1 HGGMLGPPRWPG
13 PDGPRLRAFLSIA
26 RPRGW
31 AAHRRRESLGHR
43 RERGFETRWLHGE
56 HESTEPAGAVRSH
69 PAERDRR
76 RDRSH
81 RRPGRVACVET
92 AATSLVRP
100 VPPEAGSDSATPERR
115 KAGLLSRSCSYQ
127 FDDANRVYRE
137 SVPWG
142 LGEGLI

>member
-1 HGGMLGPPRWPG
+1 
-13 PDGPRLRAFLSIA
+13 
-26 RPRGW
+26 RP
-31 AAHRRRESLGHR
+31 
-43 RERGFETRWLHGE
+43 
-56 HESTEPAGAVRSH
+56 V
-69 PAERDRR
+69 
-76 RDRSH
+76 
-81 RRPGRVACVET
+81 RVACVET

-142 LGEGLI
+142 LGEGLIWSRTVRCALSGNFGSVLGWMVLPAAAWCPPPWRPTALLAMLITSTRSRLRASCSRVR